1 MNYGIVIVDDERVV
15 REGMAAVVEA
25 GGTGF
30 ELYGT
35 AANGREGLVLILS
48 KRPAFVVTDIR
59 MPRMDGLQMIEELR
73 RAENEVRSAI
83 ITGYDDSA
91 YARAALRFG
100 VRDYLLKPVLPAA
113 FRDLLATVRRD
124 LDREALKIGD
134 LDALRARAEAALPA
148 ARERRVRSI
157 LEGRASSGEQ
167 DRLLGL
173 DLTGTVFCAALL
185 RFPAADELEHQG
197 IAEAAA
203 AAFGSLLDVYTASL
217 SEDTMALLLIGRTGE
232 AGRAF
237 LAASGGGRRLREATE
252 ARLGEPVTFALG
264 GLKLAKEDL
273 PASYAEARETLASVF
288 GAGEGGLVAFGDIAS
303 RESQEATRGAA
314 DAAAEAADAVAVVAA
329 VKLGSPAGA
338 EAAARDFVASLSGRK
353 ASEERVKSKVVACL
367 AAIDSSFPSE
377 TERPS
382 PPLVAAAAAS
392 NLGELAELAA
402 LYASSCAV
410 AVERSRAGRAADL
423 VERARI
429 IVERRMADEELS
441 LDDVAAELFVS
452 PSHLRHVFKKQAGT
466 TFCDYLCAL
475 RLDAAARLLDD
486 RDLKIQDIAARVG
499 YAEQRYF
506 ASCFKKRFG
515 MTPTERRDA
524 YRASEKE

>member
-1 MNYGIVIVDDERVV
+1 
-15 REGMAAVVEA
+15 
-25 GGTGF
+25 
-30 ELYGT
+30 
-35 AANGREGLVLILS
+35 
-48 KRPAFVVTDIR
+48 
-59 MPRMDGLQMIEELR
+59 
-73 RAENEVRSAI
+73 
-83 ITGYDDSA
+83 
-91 YARAALRFG
+91 
-100 VRDYLLKPVLPAA
+100 
-113 FRDLLATVRRD
+113 
-124 LDREALKIGD
+124 
-134 LDALRARAEAALPA
+134 
-148 ARERRVRSI
+148 
-157 LEGRASSGEQ
+157 
-167 DRLLGL
+167 
-173 DLTGTVFCAALL
+173 
-185 RFPAADELEHQG
+185 
-197 IAEAAA
+197 
-203 AAFGSLLDVYTASL
+203 
-217 SEDTMALLLIGRTGE
+217 LIGRTGE

-264 GLKLAKEDL
+264 GLKPTPEGL
-273 PASYAEARETLASVF
+273 PASFAEAREALASVF

-303 RESQEATRGAA
+303 RERREATR
-314 DAAAEAADAVAVVAA
+314 DAANATAEDAVAVVAA

-338 EAAARDFVASLSGRK
+338 AEAARLFVTSLSGRK
-353 ASEERVKSKVVACL
+353 ASEEHVKSKVVACL

-377 TERPS
+377 AERPS
-382 PPLVAAAAAS
+382 PPLVATAAAS

-402 LYASSCAV
+402 GYASSCAA
-410 AVERSRAGRAADL
+410 AVERARAGRAADL

-515 MTPTERRDA
+515 MTPTERRSA
-524 YRASEKE
+524 NRVPEKE